1 MKNSLVV
8 CGGTGAHVALA
19 MLRLHTLGY
28 AFGFFRPKG
37 RERPLEFPTVYLVDQ
52 DSGDGAGEA
61 TAWQKV
67 RRVRDTH
74 PGRLNWRSA
83 VGGPGPPELKTI
95 TPLPI
100 GRERTWFQPPYDTLR
115 QRFADSPYLA
125 SLTSRDQRD
134 IRFSHG
140 MMGSPAV
147 GSLLFRLKQLDTRPG
162 GGNFDGAYHTLLG
175 EHGRVAVAGSA
186 VGGTG
191 ASVGPTLAD
200 ILADGGADVMAVMVL
215 EWFRFGSD
223 GLDDE
228 TAEAAQRRNRSM
240 SENANSAFAYYGQT
254 LARRA
259 ATVPVGIPPG
269 AVISRDFTSNT
280 QQPSCES
287 FVHGVAALCCLHHY
301 LAPEGFDP
309 GLYQMGAEDPVRLG
323 GRIRLPGG
331 DTLQSL
337 ANQAATLASMLDIF
351 AEVLDREYP
360 RGWFDVVPAI
370 YEHLEKSAAPRRI
383 GEQVRTLAK
392 EYRKHLNW
400 MSTVLEV
407 EPRPSHCLTP
417 ESLSRRE
424 LQRNRIGTDHGSKL
438 APEEHAALE
447 LFRWT
452 ADWVARRATTENGLQ
467 VEPTRNVGGGFWP
480 ELVGEDALNVSAE
493 SAGGLTKVADQNISE
508 TVRGFVRPEF
518 VSENGWP
525 HPIAAAEYFRY
536 ALEHRDPRA
545 RRQLASLLV
554 GVMQGV
560 LTLRDVGTRRSRSAG
575 SSSGLSLDRL
585 VDDYRKQSSEDFA
598 SLEVI
603 CRRANSEVVMGFN
616 SPHTLLCP
624 VPGDDADEGLASAWE
639 ELSRTITGSNQPE
652 DWEADA
658 VDRWRPA
665 SMAVRQVRTWIVD
678 EKKQHGG
685 VAPPWT
691 HIFDSEAG
699 FKRAAYGWGPRLSLN
714 WGAADDPFTIQ
725 VALPTADAGEYPDG
739 QNTDLI
745 DEQALREKVPEI
757 WKFRDGR
764 VRFEITEFERPDSTE
779 LTRGIWREHLEKL
792 QQRGTIGAFKASPD
806 EKSLSIVTSD
816 RRCEAVL
823 DNIVVLDRDQIMVR
837 TCTPM
842 VQDSIP
848 GMSSRSG
855 HEKYPDYPLRSDY
868 LGLVQLE
875 SGGNVLDLLKRC
887 EPFFVPAPV
896 IHNSRGGRSA
906 TWTLRL
912 KGRSTAVPIK
922 LPLPRRDDKPHKAHW
937 MVWPCFRSLKRPH
950 WRAYYLYEHCT
961 DPRIH
966 LRTLWLDSNS
976 GSAHLRRSDASDQSG
991 MRPIRFVAGGRREH
1005 TGGPPVAVSAE
1016 NTTAGQELGL
1026 YVVQLNALSRSPDDR
1041 RVCVGIDFGTSHT
1054 VASVMADGKKKLVPL
1069 AAELE
1074 NSNGNKLTLHL
1085 SENRE
1090 HLTEPDQGLD
1100 RLSLWLP
1107 TYVRTT
1113 LPNAEGLVPSEL
1125 LTIQPLKRMTAS
1137 DVANWIP
1144 GRDCVIPVMDIRR
1157 GDLADHVLADFKWD
1171 VSFPA
1176 FRGHESSLREIYLG
1190 MVTELVMADI
1200 VGRQL
1205 RALPN
1210 ERVDFTFTYPL
1221 RSSDREVAG
1230 YQETLRRVMDSGTRS
1245 LGITLGLTRDI
1256 GLYDESRAAKGGT
1269 RRFGEVCL
1277 VGDLGGG
1284 TLDLFISANRGPD
1297 TDFREVADSVRLGG
1311 NRLLRVIAEH
1321 PNRYL
1326 PNSGG
1331 WSGEVG
1337 ETETKLRAW
1346 MRSLGSH
1353 RLFGPDADRAER
1365 HAGLNLSGFS
1375 QPSDSNEARALINR
1389 YFSLIEEYMSRSL
1402 VAFLARHWYPE
1413 VLRAG
1418 QDPHALCVDV
1428 QLRGNGWRIWHKTA
1442 SYGQIQREVASNIDR
1457 RVRMLWANADL
1468 WPDSGASRFDPPNCR
1483 PGESM
1488 SEHSKS
1494 GPITEAVGK
1503 ALAHEDVVTYRHA
1516 LAELHLLRSGDA
1528 LGPKLQPTRIR
1539 WFDRMPFD
1547 TGGGRKLQVEFRSVE
1562 PPLPLDPP
1570 GSSSPAC
1577 IDDLETDLKKDIN
1590 TEIQRLGAKDGVA
1603 FSVPIAAL
1611 VWETALKSRRFLE
1624 G

>member
-19 MLRLHTLGY
+19 MLRLHTLGH

-37 RERPLEFPTVYLVDQ
+37 REKPLEFPTVYLVDQ

-61 TAWQKV
+61 TAWQEV

-115 QRFADSPYLA
+115 QRFADSPYLE
-125 SLTSRDQRD
+125 SLASRDQRD

-147 GSLLFRLKQLDTRPG
+147 GSLLFRLKQLDTRQG
-162 GGNFDGAYHTLLG
+162 GGNFEGAYHTLLS

-191 ASVGPTLAD
+191 ASVGPTLSG
-200 ILADGGADVMAVMVL
+200 ILADRGADVMAVMVL
-215 EWFRFGSD
+215 EWFRFGTD

-228 TAEAAQRRNRSM
+228 TTHAAQRRNRSM
-240 SENANSAFAYYGQT
+240 TENANSAFAYYGRT

-259 ATVPVGIPPG
+259 ATVPLGIPSG
-269 AVISRDFTSNT
+269 AVVSRDFTSNT
-280 QQPSCES
+280 QQPTCES
-287 FVHGVAALCCLHHY
+287 FVHAAAALCCLHHY
-301 LAPEGFDP
+301 LAPEAFDP

-323 GRIRLPGG
+323 GSIRLPGG
-331 DTLQSL
+331 DSLQSL

-351 AEVLDREYP
+351 AETLERPHP
-360 RGWFDVVPAI
+360 RGRFDVVPAI
-370 YEHLEKSAAPRRI
+370 YEGLKKSAPPRRI
-383 GEQVRTLAK
+383 GEQLRTLVK
-392 EYRKHLNW
+392 EYRGHVNW
-400 MSTVLEV
+400 MSDVLEV
-407 EPRPSHCLTP
+407 EPRPSDCLTP
-417 ESLSRRE
+417 EYLSRRE
-424 LQRNRIGTDHGSKL
+424 LLRRPIGKDYGSGP
-438 APEEHAALE
+438 APDERAALE

-452 ADWVARRATTENGLQ
+452 AEWVARSANAENGLK
-467 VEPTRNVGGGFWP
+467 VEPTRNVGGGYWP

-493 SAGGLTKVADQNISE
+493 SAGELTKVADQNISE
-508 TVRGFVRPEF
+508 TVRGFVRPGS

-536 ALEHRDPRA
+536 ALEQGDPKA
-545 RRQLASLLV
+545 QRQLASLLV

-560 LTLRDVGTRRSRSAG
+560 LTLRDVGTRRSRS
-575 SSSGLSLDRL
+575 SLSLDRL
-585 VDDYRKQSSEDFA
+585 VDDYRKESSEDFA

-603 CRRANSEVVMGFN
+603 CRRANSEIVMGFN
-616 SPHTLLCP
+616 SPDTLLCP
-624 VPGDDADEGLASAWE
+624 VPGDDADQSFASAWD
-639 ELSRTITGSNQPE
+639 ELFRKITGSNQPE

-658 VDRWRPA
+658 IDRWRPA
-665 SMAVRQVRTWIVD
+665 AKAVRQVRTWIDD
-678 EKKQHGG
+678 EKNQHGG
-685 VAPPWT
+685 GAPPWT

-699 FKRAAYGWGPRLSLN
+699 FRRAAYGWGRRLSLR
-714 WGAADDPFTIQ
+714 WGAADEKFIVQ
-725 VALPTADAGEYPDG
+725 VALPTADAGEYPDD
-739 QNTDLI
+739 QNLNRI

-757 WKFRDGR
+757 WNYREGQA
-764 VRFEITEFERPDSTE
+764 RFEITEFERPDSSE
-779 LTRGIWREHLEKL
+779 STRGIWREHLEKL
-792 QQRGTIGAFKASPD
+792 QQQGTIGAFKASPD
-806 EKSLSIVTSD
+806 EKSVSIVTSD
-816 RRCEAVL
+816 RRCEGVL
-823 DNIVVLDRDQIMVR
+823 DNIVLLDRDQIMVR

-842 VQDSIP
+842 AQDPIP
-848 GMSSRSG
+848 GMDSRSG
-855 HEKYPDYPLRSDY
+855 REMYPDYPLRSDY

-875 SGGNVLDLLKRC
+875 GGSNVLDLLKRC
-887 EPFFVPAPV
+887 ERFSVPPPV
-896 IHNSRGGRSA
+896 VANSRGGRWA

-912 KGRSTAVPIK
+912 KGRSAPLPIK
-922 LPLPRRDDKPHKAHW
+922 LPLPDRDDKPHKAHW
-937 MVWPCFRSLKRPH
+937 MVWPSFRSVEEPH

-961 DPRIH
+961 DSRIH

-976 GSAHLRRSDASDQSG
+976 GSARLRRSDASGQSG
-991 MRPIRFVAGGRREH
+991 MRPIRFEAGGRREH
-1005 TGGPPVAVSAE
+1005 TGGPPVALSAQ
-1016 NTTAGQELGL
+1016 NTATSQELGL
-1026 YVVQLNALSRSPDDR
+1026 YVVQLNALSRTPDDR
-1041 RVCVGIDFGTSHT
+1041 RVSVGIDFGTSHT
-1054 VASVMADGKKKLVPL
+1054 VASVEADGRKKLVPL
-1069 AAELE
+1069 APEQDP
-1074 NSNGNKLTLHL
+1074 SKGNKLTVHL
-1085 SENRE
+1085 SQNRE
-1090 HLTEPDQGLD
+1090 HLTDPYEGLD

-1113 LPNAEGLVPSEL
+1113 LLNAEGLVPSEL
-1125 LTIQPLKRMTAS
+1125 LTIQPLARLTAS
-1137 DVANWIP
+1137 DVANWVP
-1144 GRDCVIPVMDIRR
+1144 GRDCVIPVMDMRR
-1157 GDLADHVLADFKWD
+1157 ADLADHLLADFKWD

-1176 FRGHESSLREIYLG
+1176 FRGRESSLREIYLG

-1205 RALPN
+1205 KALPSQ
-1210 ERVDFTFTYPL
+1210 RVDFTFTYPL
-1221 RSSDREVAG
+1221 RSSGREVAS
-1230 YQETLRRVMDSGTRS
+1230 YKETLRRVTDSGTRS

-1284 TLDLFISANRGPD
+1284 TLDLFISANRGPG

-1321 PNRYL
+1321 PHRYL
-1326 PNSGG
+1326 PDSGG
-1331 WSGEVG
+1331 WSGEAG

-1353 RLFGPDADRAER
+1353 RLFGPDADPAER
-1365 HAGLNLSGFS
+1365 HAGLNLPGFA
-1375 QPSDSNEARALINR
+1375 QPSDSNDARALINR

-1402 VAFLARHWYPE
+1402 VAFLVCHWYPE
-1413 VLRAG
+1413 VLRAR
-1418 QDPHALCVDV
+1418 QDPRELCVDV
-1428 QLRGNGWRIWHKTA
+1428 RLRGNGWRIWHKSP
-1442 SYGQIQREVASNIDR
+1442 SYGQIQSEVASSIER
-1457 RVRMLWANADL
+1457 RARMLWADADL
-1468 WPDSGASRFDPPNCR
+1468 WRDSKVSEFDPPDCR

-1488 SEHSKS
+1488 SQHSKS

-1528 LGPKLQPTRIR
+1528 LGPKGQPTRIR
-1539 WFDRMPFD
+1539 WFDTMPFD

-1562 PPLPLDPP
+1562 PPLPLHPP

-1590 TEIQRLGAKDGVA
+1590 AEIQKLGAKDGVA
-1603 FSVPIAAL
+1603 FRVPIAAL